1 MQNNFE
7 SLLQGYLSP
16 DFSIRSQAE
25 NQLNALLAKGNPYDL
40 DMLFDSI
47 EKANNNQVK
56 LFISLLI
63 KKVVETCITV
73 QNQQSYCEYINLR
86 KAKIV
91 NIILNIQ
98 CEIKT
103 LNILLVALCQL
114 IDLQISNSKTDNIN
128 NNPFFIDIFVYIFEF
143 YNYNKNIPNNYTK
156 TFQGLFVLFKVIK
169 YCKEITKDEFEQLYE
184 KFKSFYEQIITDF
197 SNIVTNLFNGT
208 NDVAAS
214 EIMLEYLILF
224 LKLFNNSVN
233 FLKSEHRDCIMNLV
247 FSLLHK
253 ILTVL
258 FSTEGNIQ
266 NPTKRMFDCVF
277 LSNKLLL
284 EYIKNSMKL
293 DVAIVDKYT
302 NLFYVYVSN
311 QQTLEK
317 IIRILKNVDDNKA
330 KLTDYKETK
339 FIINIIDFFKE
350 ILQITLYSNWGDLLI
365 FKNCFSDN
373 TIELS
378 DYLNSK
384 FFTTDKVKNIL
395 IFAIRNC
402 LTFKVSEIE
411 LARSDCEEFYTWY
424 DTLSVCYD
432 LREKAGIL
440 CRIIYEKYKKEIR
453 DVYNELENELLNLT
467 QKELALLK
475 SGQYLTFEET
485 NLKCALLS
493 MFDNISVMYF
503 NKKRDYN
510 KWLNQILMCQLDI
523 NVINA
528 KGSEIFSKFIII
540 RLISKIIDFK
550 EIESSKNE
558 IFLKIYNLFIANNIN
573 SFHILLNFA
582 SVNFFAAFIDDIMP
596 VEFPNN
602 FLQNYIYKI
611 CEMLKCTS
619 SPDIHSR
626 IITVTSNILTKFKD
640 EDINHAFPMIFPIL
654 TYLWENNW
662 NEYVMNVEGQKE
674 KNLNPTSLH
683 EKYSTINQKNKLC
696 VEIATV
702 RQNLIKLISI
712 FVKRVGF
719 FITFNTISNGVEI
732 KETSVVNEQY
742 FKFIYNIIG
751 FSINV
756 QSQDASFLLPEGFRL
771 ILIIQDEFVESSA
784 LSMGVQIDE
793 LKNPLEQSVYFPY
806 FIKIYDYLNI
816 ILENLNASSEYFLTQ
831 LFIIEQYVSLSYI
844 NCIGSLLDSINF
856 IDKIIFIL
864 NKLIDEHLV
873 KYHQILFNIM
883 EYLLF
888 VINSFCSINQNNKNK
903 FNNFIFNFIQ
913 NIFNKYTEL
922 QVQADIDSQM
932 QKKEELEP
940 FYESDNIII
949 YLGAL
954 QLSNRLIYINTT
966 IYNIN
971 SFEFCEQIAKKLL
984 LIYQYKDKASLN
996 ISCIEIAVMN
1006 NLVQN
1011 LENSFNKIGKM
1022 TSITELLKTYNKNIC
1037 RTSYLNRSEEVL
1049 DNIMYFY
1056 NKMFNKDYYYNL
1068 SAQEDKLRLVWSS
1081 KLDEIN
1087 KIDCS
1092 DIYYK
1097 VKYHLLFLDKMFNY
1111 NK

>member
-1 MQNNFE
+1 M
-7 SLLQGYLSP
+7 
-16 DFSIRSQAE
+16 
-25 NQLNALLAKGNPYDL
+25 
-40 DMLFDSI
+40 
-47 EKANNNQVK
+47 
-56 LFISLLI
+56 
-63 KKVVETCITV
+63 
-73 QNQQSYCEYINLR
+73 
-86 KAKIV
+86 
-91 NIILNIQ
+91 
-98 CEIKT
+98 
-103 LNILLVALCQL
+103 
-114 IDLQISNSKTDNIN
+114 
-128 NNPFFIDIFVYIFEF
+128 
-143 YNYNKNIPNNYTK
+143 
-156 TFQGLFVLFKVIK
+156 
-169 YCKEITKDEFEQLYE
+169 
-184 KFKSFYEQIITDF
+184 
-197 SNIVTNLFNGT
+197 
-208 NDVAAS
+208 
-214 EIMLEYLILF
+214 
-224 LKLFNNSVN
+224 
-233 FLKSEHRDCIMNLV
+233 H
-247 FSLLHK
+247 
-253 ILTVL
+253 
-258 FSTEGNIQ
+258 
-266 NPTKRMFDCVF
+266 
-277 LSNKLLL
+277 
-284 EYIKNSMKL
+284 
-293 DVAIVDKYT
+293 
-302 NLFYVYVSN
+302 
-311 QQTLEK
+311 
-317 IIRILKNVDDNKA
+317 
-330 KLTDYKETK
+330 
-339 FIINIIDFFKE
+339 
-350 ILQITLYSNWGDLLI
+350 
-365 FKNCFSDN
+365 
-373 TIELS
+373 
-378 DYLNSK
+378 
-384 FFTTDKVKNIL
+384 
-395 IFAIRNC
+395 
-402 LTFKVSEIE
+402 
-411 LARSDCEEFYTWY
+411 
-424 DTLSVCYD
+424 
-432 LREKAGIL
+432 
-440 CRIIYEKYKKEIR
+440 
-453 DVYNELENELLNLT
+453 
-467 QKELALLK
+467 
-475 SGQYLTFEET
+475 
-485 NLKCALLS
+485 
-493 MFDNISVMYF
+493 
-503 NKKRDYN
+503 
-510 KWLNQILMCQLDI
+510 
-523 NVINA
+523 
-528 KGSEIFSKFIII
+528 
-540 RLISKIIDFK
+540 
-550 EIESSKNE
+550 
-558 IFLKIYNLFIANNIN
+558 
-573 SFHILLNFA
+573 
-582 SVNFFAAFIDDIMP
+582 
-596 VEFPNN
+596 
-602 FLQNYIYKI
+602 
-611 CEMLKCTS
+611 
-619 SPDIHSR
+619 
-626 IITVTSNILTKFKD
+626 
-640 EDINHAFPMIFPIL
+640 
-654 TYLWENNW
+654 
-662 NEYVMNVEGQKE
+662 
-674 KNLNPTSLH
+674 
-683 EKYSTINQKNKLC
+683 
-696 VEIATV
+696 
-702 RQNLIKLISI
+702 
-712 FVKRVGF
+712 
-719 FITFNTISNGVEI
+719 
-732 KETSVVNEQY
+732 

-751 FSINV
+751 FSISV

-1022 TSITELLKTYNKNIC
+1022 TSITELLKTYNKNIR